1 MKDVLL
7 ASANKE
13 KIEEIK
19 KILGDLNI
27 NIKSL
32 LDFDEV
38 LQIEE
43 TGNSFFENA
52 KIKVDEAYKVF
63 KIPVVADD
71 SGLVVD
77 QLNGAPGIYSA
88 RYAGDDVSY
97 HQNNLK
103 LLEELNNF
111 PEPYKSRYHCTAV
124 FFDGKDYKTTEGN
137 IEGTIIKEF
146 RGTNGFGYDPI
157 FVPDG
162 YNKTMAEISSEEKNN
177 ISHRKI
183 AFERMKEFL
192 K

>member
-7 ASANKE
+7 ASANLE

-19 KILGDLNI
+19 KILGDLDDNL
-27 NIKSL
+27 KSL

-43 TGNSFFENA
+43 TGSSFYENA

-88 RYAGDDVSY
+88 RYAGNDVSY

-103 LLEELNNF
+103 LLEDLKNF
-111 PEPYKSRYHCTAV
+111 PEPHKSRYHCTAV

-137 IEGTIIKEF
+137 IEGKIIKEF

-162 YNKTMAEISSEEKNN
+162 YDKTMAEFSSGEKNS

-183 AFERMKEFL
+183 AFEEMKEFL